1 MKKAFLEFRT
11 LEKNTRFAVDIDMIY
26 LIQDKSSYS
35 MIHLKNID
43 DPIAIVD
50 IYKEVQ
56 DKIIKLNE
64 NTY

>member
-26 LIQDKSSYS
+26 LIQDKISYS
-35 MIHLKNID
+35 MIHLKGID
-43 DPIAIVD
+43 DPIAIID

-64 NTY
+64 NIY